1 MNEHAYCEDRSYI
14 EEVRD
19 RALAVMLPKFAEM
32 LPEGYTLGP
41 DARLRRLDSNLPD
54 FVELRAESG
63 KIVRVPAVGVAP
75 VAASS

>member
-1 MNEHAYCEDRSYI
+1 MIERACYEDSSYI
-14 EEVRD
+14 GEVRGQV
-19 RALAVMLPKFAEM
+19 LAVMLPKLAEM